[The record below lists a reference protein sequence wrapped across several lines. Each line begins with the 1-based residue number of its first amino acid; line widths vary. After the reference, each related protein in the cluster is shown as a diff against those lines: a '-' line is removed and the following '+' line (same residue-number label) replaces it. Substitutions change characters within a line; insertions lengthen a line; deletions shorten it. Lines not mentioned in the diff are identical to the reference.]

1 MLGWMKLRAF
11 TSRFRIVL
19 ALLGLVLAP
28 LAASSTVPV
37 MAAEAMASMP
47 DGMPCCP
54 DDKPA
59 VPDCAKDCPL
69 AVLCITSLVSIPAVD
84 APSLL
89 LREPLGDKF
98 LNGRDIVLASLVG
111 EPPPRPPKA

>member
-1 MLGWMKLRAF
+1 MFGPMKLRAF
-11 TSRFRIVL
+11 TSRMFFVL

-28 LAASSTVPV
+28 LAAAPAVPA
-37 MAAEAMASMP
+37 MNAQAMASMP

-59 VPDCAKDCPL
+59 VADCAKDCPL
-69 AVLCITSLVSIPAVD
+69 AILCVTGLVSIPTVD

-89 LREPLGDKF
+89 LRAPLGDKF
-98 LNGRDIVLASLVG
+98 LNGRDVVLASLVG